1 MRTRLETTLETLEI
15 RTSADT
21 LVPQIL
27 TRSALRREDQ
37 ALLSLAS
44 ALRRLD
50 YRFTCI
56 TPDTHARVAARR
68 PEGARDLRDVFGWSL
83 PFSEQDLPREIVQLL
98 EASDTLSRE
107 NGRLRSLVRF
117 ATFDRTLLLHSGW
130 PTTSN
135 DSVFFGPDTYRFAS
149 LIEQALVKW
158 PRHARGTVVDVGCG
172 TGAGGILAGR
182 LLSSHRVKV
191 VFTDINDQALRYARI
206 NAVHAGLADFSCLRS
221 DVLSEVTD
229 PIDLI
234 IANPPY
240 LLDPQ
245 QRAYRHGGGPLGT
258 GLSVRIVRESMRR
271 LAPGGQLILY
281 TASPIV
287 DGVDTL
293 ERQFGDV
300 FNTASRRHFS
310 YEYRE
315 VDPDVFGS
323 ELEHAAYAGV
333 ERIAVVSLVLRVG

>member
-1 MRTRLETTLETLEI
+1 MEAVELPPR
-15 RTSADT
+15 ADT
-21 LVPQIL
+21 LAPHIDALASQIP
-27 TRSALRREDQ
+27 TRSDMCKQ
-37 ALLSLAS
+37 DCALLTLAS
-44 ALRRLD
+44 ALQRHD

-68 PEGARDLRDVFGWSL
+68 SEGVRDLRDVFGWSL
-83 PFSEQDLPREIVQLL
+83 PFDEDDLPREIVQLL
-98 EASDTLSRE
+98 EAADALSRE

-117 ATFDRTLLLHSGW
+117 ATLGKTLLLHSAW

-158 PRHARGTVVDVGCG
+158 PRRAPGVVVDVGCG
-172 TGAGGILAGR
+172 TGAGGILVGG
-182 LLSSHRVKV
+182 LLDAHRVNV
-191 VFTDINDQALRYARI
+191 VFTDINGLALRYARI
-206 NAVHAGLADFSCLRS
+206 NAVHAGIEDFSCVRS
-221 DVLSEVTD
+221 DVLGNVRG

-240 LLDPQ
+240 LLDPH
-245 QRAYRHGGGPLGT
+245 QRAYRHGGGSLGT
-258 GLSVRIVRESMRR
+258 GLSVRIVQESMQR

-287 DGVDTL
+287 NDVDTL
-293 ERQFGDV
+293 EQQLAPLL
-300 FNTASRRHFS
+300 NAASHRPFS

-315 VDPDVFGS
+315 IDPDVFGS

-333 ERIAVVSLVLRVG
+333 ERIAVVGLVLRIA

>member
-1 MRTRLETTLETLEI
+1 MEALEI
-15 RTSADT
+15 RTRADT
-21 LVPQIL
+21 VAPQPPP
-27 TRSALRREDQ
+27 RSDMGEEDR
-37 ALLSLAS
+37 ALLSLAGI
-44 ALRRLD
+44 LRLSG

-56 TPDTHARVAARR
+56 TPDTHAHVAARR
-68 PEGARDLRDVFGWSL
+68 PEGARNLRDVFGWSL
-83 PFSEQDLPREIVQLL
+83 PFEESDLSSEILQLL

-117 ATFDRTLLLHSGW
+117 ATFDKTLLLHSAW

-149 LIEQALVKW
+149 LVEQALVKSPGRS
-158 PRHARGTVVDVGCG
+158 PRVAVDVGCG
-172 TGAGGILAGR
+172 TGAGGILVGR
-182 LLSSHRVKV
+182 LLGASRIKV
-191 VFTDINDQALRYARI
+191 LFTDINQQALRYARI
-206 NAVHAGLADFSCLRS
+206 NALHAGLMDAAYVRS
-221 DVLSEVTD
+221 DVLSEVRG

-240 LLDPQ
+240 LLDPH
-245 QRAYRHGGGPLGT
+245 QRAYRHGGGSLGT
-258 GLSVRIVRESMRR
+258 GLSVRIVQESMQR
-271 LAPGGQLILY
+271 LAPAGQLILY

-293 ERQFGDV
+293 EQQLAAV
-300 FNTASRRHFS
+300 FNATSDRPFS

-315 VDPDVFGS
+315 IDPDVFGS

-333 ERIAVVSLVLRVG
+333 ERIAVVGLMLRVA

>member
-1 MRTRLETTLETLEI
+1 MEALEI
-15 RTSADT
+15 RTRADT
-21 LVPQIL
+21 FAPQ
-27 TRSALRREDQ
+27 TPPRSDMGEEDR
-37 ALLSLAS
+37 ALLSLAGI
-44 ALRRLD
+44 LRLSG

-56 TPDTHARVAARR
+56 TPDTHAHVAARR
-68 PEGARDLRDVFGWSL
+68 PEGARNLRDVFGWSL
-83 PFSEQDLPREIVQLL
+83 PFEESDLSSEILQLL

-117 ATFDRTLLLHSGW
+117 ATFDKTLLLHSAW

-149 LIEQALVKW
+149 LVEQALVKSPGRS
-158 PRHARGTVVDVGCG
+158 PRVAVDVGCG
-172 TGAGGILAGR
+172 TGAGGILVGR
-182 LLSSHRVKV
+182 LLGASRIKV
-191 VFTDINDQALRYARI
+191 LFTDINQQALRYARI
-206 NAVHAGLADFSCLRS
+206 NALHAGLMDAAYVRS
-221 DVLSEVTD
+221 DVLSEVRG

-240 LLDPQ
+240 LLDPH
-245 QRAYRHGGGPLGT
+245 QRAYRHGGGSLGT
-258 GLSVRIVRESMRR
+258 GLSVRIVQESMQR

-293 ERQFGDV
+293 EQQLAAV
-300 FNTASRRHFS
+300 FNAASHRPFS

-315 VDPDVFGS
+315 IDPDVFGS

-333 ERIAVVSLVLRVG
+333 ERIAVVGLVLRIA

>member
-1 MRTRLETTLETLEI
+1 MEAVEI
-15 RTSADT
+15 RTRPDAVAPT
-21 LVPQIL
+21 TPP
-27 TRSALRREDQ
+27 RSHLCGEDR
-37 ALLSLAS
+37 ALLSLAGV
-44 ALRRLD
+44 LRRSG

-68 PEGARDLRDVFGWSL
+68 PEGARNLRDVFGWSL
-83 PFSEQDLPREIVQLL
+83 PFVERDLPREIVQLL
-98 EASDTLSRE
+98 EASDALSRE

-117 ATFDRTLLLHSGW
+117 ATFEKTLLLHSAW

-135 DSVFFGPDTYRFAS
+135 ESVFFGPDTYRFAS
-149 LIEQALVKW
+149 LVEQALVKSRGRS
-158 PRHARGTVVDVGCG
+158 PRIAVDVGCG
-172 TGAGGILAGR
+172 TGAGGILVAR
-182 LLSSHRVKV
+182 LLNAHRVKV
-191 VFTDINDQALRYARI
+191 VFTDINEQALRYARI
-206 NAVHAGLADFSCLRS
+206 NALHAGLADFSCVRS
-221 DVLSEVTD
+221 DVLSEVGG

-240 LLDPQ
+240 LLDPH
-245 QRAYRHGGGPLGT
+245 QRAYRHGGGSLGT
-258 GLSVRIVRESMRR
+258 GLSVRIVQESIQR

-293 ERQFGDV
+293 EQQLALV
-300 FNTASRRHFS
+300 FSAASQRPFN

-315 VDPDVFGS
+315 IDPDVFGS

-333 ERIAVVSLVLRVG
+333 ERIAVVGLVLRIA